1 MALIF
6 NIEEDEFYKQGLQI
20 GVQQTLE
27 KANLEKDQLIQKN
40 ILKVYEKGM
49 KIHDITDIFDVSI
62 EEVKKII
69 KNAK

>member
-6 NIEEDEFYKQGLQI
+6 NIEDDEFYKK
-20 GVQQTLE
+20 GVKTEREKASLE
-27 KANLEKDQLIQKN
+27 KEQLIQKN

-49 KIHDITDIFDVSI
+49 KIHDIADAFDVSI

>member
-6 NIEEDEFYKQGLQI
+6 NIEEDEFYKQG
-20 GVQQTLE
+20 VKETLE
-27 KANLEKDQLIQKN
+27 KANLEKKLEKEQLIQKN

-49 KIHDITDIFDVSI
+49 KIHDIADAFDVSI